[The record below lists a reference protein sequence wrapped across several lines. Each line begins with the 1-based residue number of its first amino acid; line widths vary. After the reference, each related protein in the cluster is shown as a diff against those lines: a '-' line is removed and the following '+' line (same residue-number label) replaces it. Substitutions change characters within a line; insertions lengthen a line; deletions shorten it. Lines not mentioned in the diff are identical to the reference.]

1 MIIIKNKFHLIASV
15 FQLIVGI
22 AGVLSFVVLVADGAI
37 EILSKWTFT
46 FVLAV
51 CFVIIGIK
59 GIKDYKTVQ

>member
-1 MIIIKNKFHLIASV
+1 MNYEKIFYLIASV

-22 AGVLSFVVLVADGAI
+22 AGVLSFAVLVADGEI
-37 EILSKWTFT
+37 GILSKWTIT
-46 FVLAV
+46 FALAV